1 MRKSLRNPL
10 LYISAALFFV
20 YEQLAIYRWMQQHD
34 SVSAGLTH
42 AWESLTADPALFMAW
57 NDMAVFTAIV
67 LVWLWR
73 DLNTSGLTRLYW
85 FATLLT
91 GCPPLLV
98 YLARRERPR
107 LAVPKHTEATG
118 R

>member
-1 MRKSLRNPL
+1 MRRPL
-10 LYISAALFFV
+10 LYIAAALFFV
-20 YEQLAIYRWMQQHD
+20 YEQIAIYQWLQQNG
-34 SVSAGLTH
+34 SVAAGLQH
-42 AWESLTADPALFMAW
+42 AWRSLTADPALFMAW

-85 FATLLT
+85 FATLLM

-98 YLARRERPR
+98 YLARRTPSR
-107 LAVPKHTEATG
+107 LTVPHHAESVG
-118 R
+118 G

>member
-1 MRKSLRNPL
+1 MRNTL

-20 YEQLAIYRWMQQHD
+20 YEQLSIYQWLQQHE
-34 SVSAGLTH
+34 SVSAGLAH
-42 AWESLTADPALFMAW
+42 AWQSLTADPALFMAW
-57 NDMAVFTAIV
+57 NDMAVFTAVV

-73 DLNTSGLTRLYW
+73 DLGRSGLTRLYW
-85 FATLLT
+85 PATLLM

-98 YLARRERPR
+98 YLARRDRPR
-107 LAVPKHTEATG
+107 LAVPEHAEAAG

>member
-1 MRKSLRNPL
+1 MRRPL
-10 LYISAALFFV
+10 LYIAAALFFA
-20 YEQLAIYRWMQQHD
+20 YEQIAIYQWLQQNG
-34 SVSAGLTH
+34 SVAAGLQH
-42 AWESLTADPALFMAW
+42 AWRSLTADPALFMAW

-85 FATLLT
+85 FATLLM

-98 YLARRERPR
+98 YLARRTPSR
-107 LAVPKHTEATG
+107 LAVPHHAESVG
-118 R
+118 G

>member
-1 MRKSLRNPL
+1 MRNAL

-20 YEQLAIYRWMQQHD
+20 YEQLAIYQLLQQHE
-34 SVSAGLTH
+34 SVSAGLSH
-42 AWESLTADPALFMAW
+42 AWQSLTASPALFMAW

-85 FATLLT
+85 FATLLM

-98 YLARRERPR
+98 YLARRDRPR
-107 LAVPKHTEATG
+107 LAVSQHAEATG

>member
-1 MRKSLRNPL
+1 MRRPL
-10 LYISAALFFV
+10 LYTAAALFFV
-20 YEQLAIYRWMQQHD
+20 YEQVAIYQWLQQNG
-34 SVSAGLTH
+34 SVSAGLAH
-42 AWESLTADPALFMAW
+42 AWASLRADPALFMAW
-57 NDMAVFTAIV
+57 NDMAVFTAVV

-85 FATLLT
+85 FATLFM

-98 YLARRERPR
+98 YLARRKPPR
-107 LAVPKHTEATG
+107 LAVPQDGEVVG